1 MGGNAKMKRHWML
14 GGCLLLTVLALSAI
28 ACSSS
33 SNNTSATQTAA
44 YQTPGV
50 TQTAETPQATAGT
63 PQATTEA
70 TPGASTTL
78 IVTQNTAKGSIVTD
92 ASGKTL
98 YKYAN
103 DTSTVSNCS
112 GTCARVWPPLTV
124 PSGTTPTAG
133 AGISGQLAT
142 IQRADGTTQVTLDGS
157 PLYYY
162 ANDTAAGDATGDGL
176 NNFSVVKGG

>member
-1 MGGNAKMKRHWML
+1 MKRYWML
-14 GGCLLLTVLALSAI
+14 GGCLLLTVLAIGAI
-28 ACSSS
+28 ACKSSKK
-33 SNNTSATQTAA
+33 NTSATQTAE
-44 YQTPGV
+44 YQTPKA
-50 TQTAETPQATAGT
+50 TQTTETPQATTGT

-78 IVTQNTAKGSIVTD
+78 IVTQNATKGAIVTD

-98 YKYAN
+98 YKYSKDGSN
-103 DTSTVSNCS
+103 VSNCT
-112 GTCARVWPPLTV
+112 GACAQVWPPLTV

-133 AGISGQLAT
+133 TNVTGQLGT
-142 IQRADGTTQVTLDGS
+142 IQRTDGTTTQVTLDGS

-176 NNFSVVKGG
+176 NSFSVIKAGG